1 MLVNHFWKCF
11 IREYLATLMKRAK
24 WRSKTRQLQI
34 GGVVLLVDYSAPRG
48 KWEIGRI
55 SKVFPG
61 QEGAVR
67 NVQVKTTIGEYKR
80 SVQRCCPLIEQ

>member
-1 MLVNHFWKCF
+1 
-11 IREYLATLMKRAK
+11 MKRAK

-34 GGVVLLVDYSAPRG
+34 GGVVLLVGYSAPRG

-61 QEGAVR
+61 QEGAAR

-80 SVQRCCPLIEQ
+80 SVQRCCPLIEQQEKDA